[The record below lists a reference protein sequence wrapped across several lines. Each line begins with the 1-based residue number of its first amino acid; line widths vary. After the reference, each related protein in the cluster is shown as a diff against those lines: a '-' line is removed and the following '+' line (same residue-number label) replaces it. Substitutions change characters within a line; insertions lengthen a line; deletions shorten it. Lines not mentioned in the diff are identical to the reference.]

1 MALQY
6 LQGGQAPFLVPPI
19 PIKPQVPTV
28 GWSLPDHSA
37 AVSLDSSTAREFD
50 PLLQTTPIYSE
61 LEEGIF
67 GVASH
72 EQGASPNTRKSEESQ
87 TSASGKG
94 CQTHVPT
101 DALSG
106 TEEMKAKKTKATIGI
121 LSTLIGYVTVNS
133 LYKSVHPEAF
143 IWQDEDRE
151 EPAWL
156 ASSHSWFDRKA
167 CRWLG
172 ICGASHLE
180 FVGPRFGRHTEHVV
194 KNHQEFL
201 SPDDIDW
208 DWQSAWESKDSP
220 EDWSDDERVLR
231 EIPDY
236 VIKHAPLVHLFSGEQ
251 FWPCDIAEHLYH
263 ITPTLNYT
271 PLEEKY
277 QHPSLTNL
285 SELNQF
291 ERGRHV
297 FLTSKDDPE
306 ETPEWLEGEKNIPNV
321 PPGKDDIETHT
332 DGVNYRNRIQ
342 GEDYS
347 EQEWFNAGQDS
358 FREQVHLPNGD
369 TLIPSDTNEGED
381 LIPQPED
388 PTYPFPA
395 DLRRRSTTPQP
406 NKSLRGGRSGAPA
419 VLVLV
424 NKGDGIVDAFWFFFY
439 SFNLGNVVFNV
450 RFGNHVGDWEH
461 TAIRFHHGEPKA
473 VFFSEH
479 SFGSAY
485 SYKAVEKIGIRPV
498 IYSAT
503 GTHAMYATP
512 GTHAYVLPWGL
523 LHDQTDRG
531 PLWDPAMNL
540 HAYTYDS
547 LNDTLR
553 SSQLSPKA
561 PTEWFHFT
569 GHWGD
574 KFYPLGD
581 RRQYRFA
588 GQYHYVNGPLGP
600 KFKNLGRRNI
610 CPDGPP
616 CVIKNWLGGSNRIRR
631 GRGPGEGEEMSEEDF
646 QRFIGNGTSV
656 PSGM

>member
-1 MALQY
+1 MVQEQAALQ
-6 LQGGQAPFLVPPI
+6 
-19 PIKPQVPTV
+19 
-28 GWSLPDHSA
+28 
-37 AVSLDSSTAREFD
+37 DSRR
-50 PLLQTTPIYSE
+50 SE
-61 LEEGIF
+61 
-67 GVASH
+67 
-72 EQGASPNTRKSEESQ
+72 QSQ
-87 TSASGKG
+87 TSTSKTDHHA
-94 CQTHVPT
+94 HAAI
-101 DALSG
+101 DALSVI
-106 TEEMKAKKTKATIGI
+106 EEMKAKKTKATIGI

-133 LYKSVHPEAF
+133 IYKSTHPEWF
-143 IWQDEDRE
+143 IWQDEDKE
-151 EPAWL
+151 ESSWL
-156 ASSHSWFDRKA
+156 ASSKSWFDRKA

-172 ICGASHLE
+172 ACGASHLE
-180 FVGPRFGRHTEHVV
+180 FVGPRFGRHVEHAV

-208 DWQSAWESKDSP
+208 DWQQAWTEGKERP
-220 EDWSDDERVLR
+220 EDWTNDERVLR

-236 VIKHAPLVHLFSGEQ
+236 VTQYAPFVHLYSGEQ

-263 ITPTLNYT
+263 ITPTFNYT
-271 PLEEKY
+271 PLEENWL
-277 QHPSLTNL
+277 HPSLRNL

-321 PPGKDDIETHT
+321 PPGKDASEPHT
-332 DGVNYRNRIQ
+332 DGVNYRNRVQ
-342 GEDYS
+342 DTNYPE
-347 EQEWFNAGQDS
+347 EEWFDAGQEG
-358 FREQVHLPNGD
+358 FRDEVTLPNGD
-369 TLIPSDTNEGED
+369 ALIPADTNEGEE
-381 LIPQPED
+381 LVPERD
-388 PTYPFPA
+388 EPPSPFTA
-395 DLRRRSTTPQP
+395 DLRRRSSSPQP
-406 NKSLRGGRSGAPA
+406 QKSLQGGRSGAPA
-419 VLVLV
+419 VLVVV
-424 NKGDGIVDAFWFFFY
+424 NKGHGIVDAFWFFFY

-479 SFGSAY
+479 NFGSAY
-485 SYKAVEKIGIRPV
+485 SYKAVEKIGKRPV

-531 PLWDPAMNL
+531 PLWDPTLNF
-540 HAYTYDS
+540 HAYTYDHV
-547 LNDTLR
+547 NDTLR
-553 SSQLSPKA
+553 SSQLTPKA
-561 PTEWFHFT
+561 PTEWFHFN

-600 KFKNLGRRNI
+600 KFKNLGRVHI

-631 GRGPGEGEEMSEEDF
+631 GKGLGEGEEMSEEDL
-646 QRFIGNGTSV
+646 QRFIGNDTSM
-656 PSGM
+656 PIGM